1 MTPIFDWREPSRRP
15 ADPTPA
21 TPPAPSDGQSR
32 LEALERENAKLRRI
46 NQVLMDRVERSMDVQ
61 GGAFSLFQTAIV
73 LEQKVR
79 ERTLELERAL
89 RALEDSHRA
98 LARAKELADTMRTRL
113 SEAIESVNEGFAIFD
128 SGDRL
133 VLCNSKYLALWPEI
147 RDLIVPGI
155 RFQEIAELAASSR
168 TIADAY
174 PRPDRWLAERL
185 AQHRAL
191 KGPYV
196 YRLADGRWVQ
206 VNERRTRDGGVVG
219 VYTDITDIKEH
230 ETRRR
235 ERELAEKS
243 ALLQATL
250 DNIAQGVGVYDR
262 DQRLVAWN
270 ERFTGLLRLPA
281 NVAERGASFAD
292 FVLHHAALGERGLS
306 LGALMMPSCLV
317 EQPWLDDTVLE
328 ISRNPMPGGGFVLT
342 FTDITERKRAE
353 QALRDSEQRIRLVTD
368 AVPALIAYVDAEQRF
383 RFVNKAYEG
392 WFNRKREEI
401 EGQPMWAALG
411 ERYYEVRRSY
421 VLRALAGEE
430 VTFELELPGENGS
443 PRYAV
448 ATYIPHFGERRGGGK
463 PEVLGYFGL
472 IHDITE
478 RRMAAEALA
487 DAKDSL
493 EHRVAERTAELT
505 RLNGKLQQEIAERI
519 AAEEALRLAK
529 AEAEQANLSKT
540 RFLAAASHDLLQP
553 LNAARLF
560 VSALGDLEQPE
571 PNRGL
576 VDNIDVALAS
586 VEDLLSALLDISK
599 LDAGAV
605 RPEVADFPIR
615 SLLGALATEYAAVA
629 RERGLDLR
637 VVPSHAVV
645 RSDIR
650 LLRSILQNFLS
661 NALRYTPAKAG
672 GGRVLVGCRRT
683 AAGLRIE
690 VWDTGPGVPADKLG
704 EIFQEFRR
712 LDTPCANER
721 VRGMGLGLAIV
732 ERVARMLDHPITVR
746 SQPGRG
752 SVFAVTVPFGCY
764 ARPARALEA
773 PVRTSSNR
781 LAGTRVLVIDN
792 EPAVLAGMRALLEG
806 WGCTVATAASGDEA
820 LAGLGAVAPDVLFAD
835 YHLDDGVI
843 GFTAIARVRERCG
856 EDLPSV
862 LITANRTAEVVEE
875 AQARGCHVLNKP
887 VRPAQLRAVMT
898 GLLG

>member
-1 MTPIFDWREPSRRP
+1 MTILFSDRNLPNPLG
-15 ADPTPA
+15 PTPPLTGDERA
-21 TPPAPSDGQSR
+21 R

-79 ERTLELERAL
+79 ERTLEVERAL
-89 RALEDSHRA
+89 RELEDSHRD

-128 SGDRL
+128 ADDRL

-147 RDLIVPGI
+147 RDRIMPGV
-155 RFQEIAELAASSR
+155 RFKDIAELAASSR
-168 TIADAY
+168 SVADAY
-174 PRPDRWLAERL
+174 PRPDLWLAQRL
-185 AQHRAL
+185 AQHREL
-191 KGPYV
+191 KGPYI
-196 YRLADGRWVQ
+196 YRLSDGRWIQ

-270 ERFTGLLRLPA
+270 ERFAALLRLPDS
-281 NVAERGASFAD
+281 VARRGASFAE
-292 FVLHHAALGERGLS
+292 FILHHAAMGEAGLS
-306 LGALMMPSCLV
+306 LRALMAPSCLV

-383 RFVNKAYEG
+383 RFVNKAYEN
-392 WFNRKREEI
+392 WFNRAREDI

-411 ERYYEVRRSY
+411 DLYYEARRAY
-421 VLRALAGEE
+421 ILRALAGEE
-430 VTFELELPGENGS
+430 VTFELDLPGENGS

-448 ATYIPHFGERRGGGK
+448 ATYIPHFGEKRAGGK
-463 PEVLGYFGL
+463 REVLGYFGL

-493 EHRVAERTAELT
+493 ERRVVERTAELT
-505 RLNGKLQQEIAERI
+505 RLNEQLQQEIAERI

-560 VSALGDLEQPE
+560 VSALGDLDQPE

-586 VEDLLSALLDISK
+586 VEDLLSTLLDISK

-605 RPEVADFPIR
+605 RPEVADFPIQ

-637 VVPSHAVV
+637 VVGSHAVV

-650 LLRSILQNFLS
+650 LLRRILQNFLS
-661 NALRYTPAKAG
+661 NALRYTPACDGAG
-672 GGRVLVGCRRT
+672 KVLIGCRRT
-683 AAGLRIE
+683 PEGLRIE
-690 VWDTGPGVPADKLG
+690 VCDTGPGVPADKLD

-732 ERVARMLDHPITVR
+732 DRVARMLDHPITVR

-752 SVFAVTVPFGCY
+752 SVFAVTVPFGRY
-764 ARPARALEA
+764 ARPARTLEA
-773 PVRTSSNR
+773 PVRTTTNR
-781 LAGTRVLVIDN
+781 LVGIRVLVIDN

-820 LAGLGAVAPDVLFAD
+820 LRALDTATPDVLFAD
-835 YHLDDGVI
+835 YHLDNGVI
-843 GFTAIARVRERCG
+843 GFTEIARVRERCG
-856 EDLPSV
+856 TQLPSV

-875 AQARGCHVLNKP
+875 AQSKGCHVLNKP
-887 VRPAQLRAVMT
+887 VKPAQLRAVMT

>member
-1 MTPIFDWREPSRRP
+1 MTLMFSDRP
-15 ADPTPA
+15 G
-21 TPPAPSDGQSR
+21 PAPSPDEQTR
-32 LEALERENAKLRRI
+32 LAALERENAKLRRI

-89 RALEDSHRA
+89 RELENSHRD

-128 SGDRL
+128 SDDRL
-133 VLCNSKYLALWPEI
+133 VLCNNKYLALWPEI
-147 RDLIVPGI
+147 RDRIMPGV
-155 RFQEIAELAASSR
+155 RFKDIAELAASSR
-168 TIADAY
+168 SVADAY
-174 PRPDRWLAERL
+174 PRPDLWLAQRL
-185 AQHRAL
+185 AQHREL
-191 KGPYV
+191 KGPYI
-196 YRLADGRWVQ
+196 YRLSDGRWIQ

-219 VYTDITDIKEH
+219 IYTDITDIKEH

-270 ERFTGLLRLPA
+270 ERFAGLLRLPE
-281 NVAERGASFAD
+281 NVACKGASFAD
-292 FVLHHAALGERGLS
+292 FVLHHAALGDRGLALS
-306 LGALMMPSCLV
+306 ALMMPSCLV
-317 EQPWLDDTVLE
+317 EQPWLNDTVLE
-328 ISRNPMPGGGFVLT
+328 ISRNPMPGGGFVMT
-342 FTDITERKRAE
+342 FTDITGRKQAE

-383 RFVNKAYEG
+383 RFVNKAYED

-401 EGQPMWAALG
+401 EGQSMWSALG
-411 ERYYEVRRSY
+411 DSYYAVRRPY
-421 VLRALAGEE
+421 VQRALAGEE
-430 VTFELELPGENGS
+430 VTFELELPSQNGDG

-448 ATYIPHFGERRGGGK
+448 ATYIPHFGETKAGGK

-478 RRMAAEALA
+478 RRLVAEALA

-493 EHRVAERTAELT
+493 ERRVAERTAELT
-505 RLNGKLQQEIAERI
+505 RLNGQLQQEIAERI

-560 VSALGDLEQPE
+560 VSALSDLEQPAQ
-571 PNRGL
+571 NRGL

-586 VEDLLSALLDISK
+586 VEDLLSTLLDISK

-605 RPEVADFPIR
+605 RPEVADFPIK

-629 RERGLDLR
+629 GERGLTLD
-637 VVPSHAVV
+637 VVGSHAVV

-650 LLRSILQNFLS
+650 LLRRILQNFLS
-661 NALRYTPAKAG
+661 NALRYTPAGSGA
-672 GGRVLVGCRRT
+672 GRVLVGCRRT
-683 AAGLRIE
+683 KAGLRIE

-732 ERVARMLDHPITVR
+732 ERVARMLDHPITVH
-746 SQPGRG
+746 STPGRG
-752 SVFAVTVPFGCY
+752 SVFAVTVPFGTY
-764 ARPARALEA
+764 ARPARVLEA
-773 PVRTSSNR
+773 PVRTATNR

-806 WGCTVATAASGDEA
+806 WGCAVATAANGDEA
-820 LAGLGAVAPDVLFAD
+820 LAAVAAVAPDVLFAD
-835 YHLDDGVI
+835 YHLDNGVI
-843 GFTAIARVRERCG
+843 GLTEIARVRARCG
-856 EDLPSV
+856 PDLPSI
-862 LITANRTAEVVEE
+862 LITANRTADLVEE
-875 AQARGCHVLNKP
+875 AQSQGCQVLNKP
-887 VRPAQLRAVMT
+887 VRPAQLRALMT